1 MKDSQSSNKSMSI
14 CRLPHAPVPSRPD
27 YSRSLDYDDFRSM
40 KKPPR
45 PIDPHK
51 VEHWDMSFWV
61 VLRSVLNESKLCVFQ

>member
-1 MKDSQSSNKSMSI
+1 MNKAMNI

-40 KKPPR
+40 KKPSKPL
-45 PIDPHK
+45 DPHK

-61 VLRSVLNESKLCVFQ
+61 GIFFRSLPLKVFLCFI